1 MVAPNDNATILLVE
15 DNDNDVAL
23 IRRAFRKANVPNPL
37 TVIGD
42 GETAVRY
49 LAGEGEY
56 ADRQRH
62 PLPLFILLDLKLPRK
77 SGHEVL
83 AWVRAQPGE
92 VRRTPV
98 VVLTSSAERADVGRS
113 YDTGVNSYLVK
124 PVHFDALLG
133 LVELMRRYWIQTN
146 ESPRQ

>member
-15 DNDNDVAL
+15 DNDNDVVL
-23 IRRAFRKANVPNPL
+23 IRRAFRKANIPNPL
-37 TVIGD
+37 QVIGD

-56 ADRQRH
+56 ADRTRH

-83 AWVRAQPGE
+83 AWVRAQSGE

-98 VVLTSSAERADVGRS
+98 VILTSSSERADVARS

-124 PVHFDALLG
+124 PVQFDDLLA
-133 LVELMRRYWIQTN
+133 LVELVRKYWIESN
-146 ESPRQ
+146 ELPRA